1 MKTKYQLEEQIEK
14 LEDKIEILKTQLD
27 RKELQLDETISTNS
41 KLTDQLKNLW
51 DEVGCKNDMI
61 RDFKQD
67 LAEIKL
73 DRDRYSSRWKRCIQ
87 DKFEQRK
94 KDNETDKAIFEK
106 ALSGERTDN

>member
-1 MKTKYQLEEQIEK
+1 MKTKYQLEEQIER

-51 DEVGCKNDMI
+51 DEVGLKNDMVKDL
-61 RDFKQD
+61 RQD

-73 DRDRYSSRWKRCIQ
+73 DRNKYSARWKRCIQ
-87 DKFEQRK
+87 DKYEQKRK
-94 KDNETDKAIFEK
+94 EDERDNAIFEK
-106 ALSGERTDN
+106 ALSDERTDN